1 MGTHYLRFGLFGI
14 LILSA
19 CIRFW
24 GIADIPFTYD
34 ELSAIFRA
42 RAATWHGHWQLG
54 VIPDGHPPGMQ
65 TLIWL
70 WVQNF
75 GEHAPLMHG
84 LMVMFSVGSVY
95 LVYKTARNVT
105 SPAKALSATLLY
117 SLSYLPL
124 VWGNEIRPYA
134 LGMFFCN
141 AFFWQWSLIWSEKT
155 TGKKAFAILGSLAAA
170 CAWLH
175 YFTLLPIS
183 ILWILGLVKQRE
195 HQKKWLLSAVTGL
208 LLFAPAL
215 PVFMHQLSVGGLEW
229 LGKPGLD
236 FPLKHLQYL
245 LNGMLYPALGILM
258 TALFWHRQPIE
269 KSTLRFTLLC
279 ISVFLFPMA
288 IGFAWSW
295 LHKPV
300 LQHTVLLFSAP
311 FFYLGFIGLIP
322 DKKLKFATP
331 IFALLLGFG
340 LLKSGYFDDGRN
352 DVYHEQAKAL
362 KTACGQKKLLLADGP
377 EDVLMYHLFHEHDV
391 CVPKFI
397 SHSQIPF
404 SYNRLWKQWNDWP
417 FKSNPIILAINS
429 GSHPGIVPLVEH
441 WTGKSA
447 QHQYFIGGELVYLN
461 DSATD
466 TKVEYQTRLIETNT
480 AFDIP
485 LGKAGY
491 QKNDL
496 IVIHIPDSLAENNVE
511 LISSLHNRDKQID
524 WRSAKK
530 PEFKN
535 VGDGSLFLFIK
546 TADISG
552 VCYDTKLS
560 VLLKTEKPGR
570 KIRIQYRLCHA
581 NPDMYGP
588 AWFE

>member
-1 MGTHYLRFGLFGI
+1 
-14 LILSA
+14 
-19 CIRFW
+19 
-24 GIADIPFTYD
+24 
-34 ELSAIFRA
+34 
-42 RAATWHGHWQLG
+42 
-54 VIPDGHPPGMQ
+54 
-65 TLIWL
+65 
-70 WVQNF
+70 
-75 GEHAPLMHG
+75 
-84 LMVMFSVGSVY
+84 
-95 LVYKTARNVT
+95 
-105 SPAKALSATLLY
+105 
-117 SLSYLPL
+117 
-124 VWGNEIRPYA
+124 
-134 LGMFFCN
+134 MFFCN

-155 TGKKAFAILGSLAAA
+155 NGKKAYLVMGLLAAA

-183 ILWILGLVKQRE
+183 LLWIFGFVKQRE
-195 HQKKWLLSAVTGL
+195 HRKKWLLSAATGL

-245 LNGMLYPALGILM
+245 LNGMLYPALGVLM
-258 TALFWHRQPIE
+258 IALFWRRQPIE

-311 FFYLGFIGLIP
+311 FFYLGFIGLFP
-322 DKKLKFATP
+322 DKKLKYTTP
-331 IFALLLGFG
+331 IIALLLGFG
-340 LLKSGYFDDGRN
+340 LLKSGYLGYARK
-352 DVYHEQAKAL
+352 DVYHEQAKVL
-362 KTACGQKKLLLADGP
+362 KTACGQKKLLLVDGP
-377 EDVLMYHLFHEHDV
+377 EDVMMYHLFHEHDV
-391 CVPKFI
+391 CLPKFI

-417 FKSNPIILAINS
+417 FKSNPIILAVNS

-441 WTGKSA
+441 WTGKASR
-447 QHQYFIGGELVYLN
+447 HQYFIGGELVYLN
-461 DSATD
+461 KSATD
-466 TKVEYQTRLIETNT
+466 TKVEYQTRFIETNT

-496 IVIHIPDSLAENNVE
+496 IVIHIPDSLAENNIE
-511 LISSLHNRDKQID
+511 LIGSMHNGDKQID

-530 PEFKN
+530 GEFNN

-546 TADISG
+546 TADIPD

-570 KIRIQYRLCHA
+570 KIRMQYRLCRA